1 MKLKELAEASGKT
14 VPFVMNL
21 QQKFALPACKEYSAA
36 FRRAEVEQQ
45 KSGFRVGCLIS

>member
-21 QQKFALPACKEYSAA
+21 QQKFALPSCKEYSAGYA
-36 FRRAEVEQQ
+36 ALVKKAGIEPQ
-45 KSGFRVGCLIS
+45 